1 MKKHAKRLFSLLM
14 AVACAFSIS
23 LTALTPAYAVSQ
35 ADIDALKKEQSS
47 LDKKK
52 KDLKTKL
59 NSLAGDRAKILE
71 QRKLL
76 DEQASL
82 TANEISNVETQI
94 SQYAALITQSQAELV
109 EAEEKEE
116 AQYALFCQRVRA
128 MEKESKLDYWS
139 VLFHAT
145 SFTDLL
151 SRLDAVNEVMD
162 ADQRIMDELE
172 ALQADITARKE
183 RLETNKAE
191 SEAAKATLV
200 TKKKSLD
207 SQRAEA
213 VALMKSMDS
222 SKAEYQA
229 VYDELEAEEE
239 RVQKRAV
246 ELSKKLAA
254 EQAAAAAQNNGKGE
268 KPANSNAALGGY
280 IWPVSSHYV
289 SSPYGKRPSPG
300 GIGSRFHKGMDIGR
314 VGYTTEVHAAKAG
327 TVIVSQYSS
336 SYGNY
341 VVVSHGSGN
350 TTLYAHMS
358 SRKVEVGQYVKQGA
372 PLGITG
378 STGRSTGPHLHF
390 EITENGQRINPAK
403 YLK

>member
-1 MKKHAKRLFSLLM
+1 MKQYAKRLVSLLM
-14 AVACAFSIS
+14 AVVCAFSIS
-23 LTALTPAYAVSQ
+23 VTALTPAYAVSK
-35 ADIDALKKEQSS
+35 ADIDALKRDQAA

-52 KDLKTKL
+52 KNLQSKL
-59 NSLAGDRAKILE
+59 NELSRDRSKILE

-76 DEQASL
+76 DSQAAL
-82 TANEISNVETQI
+82 TAQEITNVEKQI
-94 SQYAALITQSQAELV
+94 SQYAALIAQSLAELA
-109 EAEEKEE
+109 EAEAQEE
-116 AQYALFCQRVRA
+116 AQYELFCERVRA

-139 VLFHAT
+139 VLFHAN
-145 SFTDLL
+145 SFSDLL
-151 SRLDAVNEVMD
+151 SRMDDVNDIMN
-162 ADQRIMDELE
+162 ADQRIIDDLRAM
-172 ALQADITARKE
+172 QADITARKE
-183 RLETNKAE
+183 ALESNKRE

-200 TKKKSLD
+200 SKKKSLD
-207 SQRAEA
+207 NQRAEA
-213 VALMKSMDS
+213 VSLMKSLDS

-239 RVQKRAV
+239 RVQKRIVA
-246 ELSKKLAA
+246 LSKKLAE
-254 EQAAAAAQNNGKGE
+254 EQAAQNGGK
-268 KPANSNAALGGY
+268 PSNAALGGY

-358 SRKVEVGQYVKQGA
+358 SRKVEVGKAVKQGDV
-372 PLGITG
+372 LGITG

>member
-1 MKKHAKRLFSLLM
+1 MNKHFKRFLCFLM
-14 AVACAFSIS
+14 AVVCAFSIS
-23 LTALTPAYAVSQ
+23 MTTLTPAFAVSQ
-35 ADIDALKKEQSS
+35 ADIDALKQQEAV
-47 LDKKK
+47 LNKKK
-52 KDLKTKL
+52 KGLQSKL
-59 NSLAGDRAKILE
+59 NALAGDRAKILE
-71 QRKLL
+71 RRKLL
-76 DEQASL
+76 DEQASI

-94 SQYAALITQSQAELV
+94 KQYAALILQSEAELAD
-109 EAEEKEE
+109 AEQKEE
-116 AQYALFCQRVRA
+116 AQYELFCKRVRA

-145 SFTDLL
+145 SFADLL
-151 SRLDAVNEVMD
+151 TRLDAINEIMN
-162 ADQRIMDELE
+162 ADQRILDELK
-172 ALQADITARKE
+172 ALQADITARKDQ
-183 RLETNKAE
+183 LQANKTE
-191 SEAAKATLV
+191 SEAAKASLV
-200 TKKKSLD
+200 AKKKTLD

-213 VALMKSMDS
+213 VALMKSLDA

-229 VYDELEAEEE
+229 IYDELEAEEE
-239 RVQKRAV
+239 RVQKQAV
-246 ELSKKLAA
+246 ALSKKLAE
-254 EQAAAAAQNNGKGE
+254 EQAAQNGGK
-268 KPANSNAALGGY
+268 PSNAALGGY

-289 SSPYGKRPSPG
+289 TSPYGKRPSPG
-300 GIGSRFHKGMDIGR
+300 GIGSKFHKGMDIGR

-358 SRKVEVGQYVKQGA
+358 SRKVKVNQYVNQGDV
-372 PLGITG
+372 LGITG

-390 EITENGQRINPAK
+390 EITENGQRIDPAK

>member
-1 MKKHAKRLFSLLM
+1 MKKHAKCLFSLLM
-14 AVACAFSIS
+14 AVVCAFSIS
-23 LTALTPAYAVSQ
+23 LTALMPAHAVTQ
-35 ADIDALKKEQSS
+35 ADIDALKRDGAALER
-47 LDKKK
+47 KK
-52 KDLKTKL
+52 KDLQSKL
-59 NSLAGDRAKILE
+59 NALAGNRAKVLE

-76 DEQASL
+76 DEQASI

-94 SQYAALITQSQAELV
+94 RQYAALITQSEAELA
-109 EAEEKEE
+109 EAEQKE
-116 AQYALFCQRVRA
+116 ADQYELFCKRVRA

-145 SFTDLL
+145 SFPDLL
-151 SRLDAVNEVMD
+151 TRLDAVNDVMN

-183 RLETNKAE
+183 NLESNKAE
-191 SEAAKATLV
+191 SESAKAALV
-200 TKKKSLD
+200 TKKKTLD
-207 SQRAEA
+207 NQRAEA
-213 VALMKSMDS
+213 VALMKSLDA
-222 SKAEYQA
+222 SKAEYQS

-239 RVQKRAV
+239 RVQKRIVA
-246 ELSKKLAA
+246 LSKKLAE
-254 EQAAAAAQNNGKGE
+254 EQAAQNGGK
-268 KPANSNAALGGY
+268 PSNAALGGY

-289 SSPYGKRPSPG
+289 TSPYGKRPSPG
-300 GIGSRFHKGMDIGR
+300 GVGSKYHKGMDIGR

-358 SRKVEVGQYVKQGA
+358 SRKVSVGQNVKQGDV
-372 PLGITG
+372 LGITG